1 MGRFGARFRENDQG
15 PIAIHSSISINCVR
29 RISPMCVGCFV
40 VSAFTLFMPPTEAP
54 VPNGL
59 SFDGAP
65 PTMEQT
71 QVMANPVAEQAEL
84 EQLQLAIGEMVA
96 SFPDNA
102 EGQMLKNKFG
112 ELERQLQA
120 TDDLAEAN
128 NILDEGFEEIKQKIL
143 ASPQAD
149 ALISLMY
156 EIREAQFERLQVFAP
171 TIPGTK
177 NGWLS

>member
-1 MGRFGARFRENDQG
+1 MVALLFLLL
-15 PIAIHSSISINCVR
+15 PY
-29 RISPMCVGCFV
+29 
-40 VSAFTLFMPPTEAP
+40 FMPPTEAP

-59 SFDGAP
+59 NFDGAP
-65 PTMEQT
+65 PTMEQSQAIASPT
-71 QVMANPVAEQAEL
+71 AEQAEL
-84 EQLQLAIGEMVA
+84 EQLQVAIGEMVA

-143 ASPQAD
+143 ASPYAD
-149 ALISLMY
+149 KLISLMY

-171 TIPGTK
+171 TIPGRK